1 MTPLHLFPPVSQVS
15 GLLFAAFCLGAAAQQ
30 RMGARLRVNS
40 GAEAV
45 LADLCSMLGLAGL
58 RSRMAEHLGDANSDR
73 SLFIAF
79 YKVVCENVPQLVL
92 QASFFALV
100 FDELAPPGRAKML
113 LSIMLGLLC
122 AWQKILPAAGV
133 LVNRACRHG
142 AQMNCSGWTAYCAT
156 AVPFILA
163 SLLVLWTVFKLYFVF
178 RCDTHLWNF
187 ASGCVEST

>member
-1 MTPLHLFPPVSQVS
+1 
-15 GLLFAAFCLGAAAQQ
+15 
-30 RMGARLRVNS
+30 MGARLSANS

-58 RSRMAEHLGDANSDR
+58 RISLVENQDEANGDR

-92 QASFFALV
+92 QTSFFALV
-100 FDELAPPGRAKML
+100 FDELAPAGRAKML

-133 LVNRACRHG
+133 LVNRACQHG
-142 AQMNCSGWTAYCAT
+142 AQMNCTGWMGYCAT
-156 AVPFILA
+156 AVPLMLA
-163 SLLVLWTVFKLYFVF
+163 SLLVLWSVFRLHFVF
-178 RCDTHLWNF
+178 HCDTHLWNF
-187 ASGCVEST
+187 GSGCVGST